1 MKMSI
6 ATVSLSGDLAEKLE
20 AIAAAGFKGVEIF
33 ENDLLSFHGTP
44 ADVRKMVAGLGL
56 DIITFQPF
64 RDFEGM
70 PAESRE
76 RIFAR
81 AERKFDLMA
90 ELGCDLLLVCSNVSP
105 ASLGGIDRAAADLA
119 ALGERAG
126 RHGMRVGFEALAWG
140 RHISDYRDAWEVV
153 RRADHAAIGLVLDT
167 FHIFARR
174 TDLKPIRAV
183 PRDRIFLVQLADAP
197 VLDMDSLS
205 WSRHFRNFPGQ
216 GELPLLD
223 FMEALQATGFDG
235 LLSLEIFNDQFRA
248 GSARSVAVDGQR
260 SLLFLLDQLRER
272 TSAPM
277 PLAPAPLPP
286 RSKCLG
292 TEFIEFAIDE
302 SEAPSFETLLRGL
315 GFTRAGLHKS
325 KQVTRW
331 SQGAINI
338 VVNTEKEG
346 FAHAFNLTHGTAVC
360 AIGLRVEDAGE
371 TLNRAQLLLDRPF
384 RQAVGPGELEI
395 PAVRGLGGSLVY
407 FIDPK
412 SELGRVWDIE
422 FAPTGEA
429 PTPPSPASGGGQR
442 EGAGLI
448 GVDHISQSM
457 HYEEMLTWVLFY
469 TSLLDLVKTPE
480 QDVFDPGGLVKSL
493 VVQSPDGALRIALNA
508 SQSARTQSS
517 RFLNEAFG
525 SGVQHI
531 ALATDDIAATVDRL
545 AANGVA
551 LLPIPENYYDDLEAK
566 TDLSPERI
574 AEFQRHNILYERDG
588 AAEYLQVYTR
598 TFDDRFFFE
607 IVERRGGYRGFGAT
621 NAPIRLAA
629 QTRLARHIVSE
640 PRD

>member
-1 MKMSI
+1 MKLSI

-44 ADVRKMVAGLGL
+44 ADVRKMVADLGL

-119 ALGERAG
+119 ALGERAA

-140 RHISDYRDAWEVV
+140 RHINDYRDAWEVV
-153 RRADHAAIGLVLDT
+153 RRADHAAIGLVLDS

-174 TDLKPIRAV
+174 TDLKPIGAI
-183 PRDRIFLVQLADAP
+183 PRDRVFLVQLADAP

-223 FMEALQATGFDG
+223 FMAALQATGFDG
-235 LLSLEIFNDQFRA
+235 PLSLEIFNDQFRA

-272 TSAPM
+272 TGAPGK
-277 PLAPAPLPP
+277 LAPLPP

-302 SEAPSFETLLRGL
+302 SEAPSFEALLRGL
-315 GFTRAGLHKS
+315 GFARAGLHKS

-346 FAHAFNLTHGTAVC
+346 FAHAFNITHGTAVC
-360 AIGLRVEDAGE
+360 AIGLKVEDAGE

-412 SELGRVWDIE
+412 SKLGRVWDIE
-422 FAPTGEA
+422 FASTGERVA
-429 PTPPSPASGGGQR
+429 N
-442 EGAGLI
+442 AGLVGI
-448 GVDHISQSM
+448 DHVSQSM

-480 QDVFDPGGLVKSL
+480 QDVLDPGGLVKSL
-493 VVQSPDGALRIALNA
+493 VVQSPDGTLRIALNA

-531 ALATDDIAATVDRL
+531 ALATDDIAATVARL
-545 AANGVA
+545 EANGVA

-574 AEFQRHNILYERDG
+574 ADLQQHNILYERDG
-588 AAEYLQVYTR
+588 GAEYLQVYTR
-598 TFDDRFFFE
+598 TFEGRFFFE

-621 NAPIRLAA
+621 NAQIRLAA
-629 QTRLARHIVSE
+629 QTRLARQILSE